1 MQSDGDYFC
10 GDVVLGSFNMS
21 YSDEDSILEQKFKSK
36 YLEIFIMKTLYFKS
50 DWWKCIFKEMQH
62 ITTRSLTIGF

>member
-50 DWWKCIFKEMQH
+50 D
-62 ITTRSLTIGF
+62 